1 MDVRASDWTQSWK
14 GDARM
19 QIRKK
24 KSLLEQAGEYVDAVR
39 PHVEQAAQTA
49 KDRAVPLLQ
58 EARDRA
64 MPVIADGAALAADKA
79 AVVAEVAST
88 KAQEGAAVAAEK
100 ASAGRDLATTKVAE
114 LRGETPKKKHRLRKF
129 LLFTGLAAGAAFVA
143 KKLKGDDQSANWQS
157 YKPAPA
163 AKPATPPAA
172 ATAPKPDPTAPKTEA
187 DPAGSSPDEA
197 LADAAEETE
206 TRSTSTPDAPAEE
219 VVTDEGAG
227 SHKK

>member
-1 MDVRASDWTQSWK
+1 
-14 GDARM
+14 M

-49 KDRAVPLLQ
+49 KERAVPLLQ
-58 EARDRA
+58 EAKDRA
-64 MPVIADGAALAADKA
+64 MPVLADASALAADKA
-79 AVVAEVAST
+79 AVVAEVASA
-88 KAQEGAAVAAEK
+88 KAQEGAALAAEK
-100 ASAGRDLATTKVAE
+100 AAVGRDLATAKVAE
-114 LRGETPKKKHRLRKF
+114 LKGEKPKKKHRLRKL

-163 AKPATPPAA
+163 AKPAAPASPA
-172 ATAPKPDPTAPKTEA
+172 ATAPKPDPAAPAADTDSGGAAPGEA
-187 DPAGSSPDEA
+187 I
-197 LADAAEETE
+197 ADAAEET
-206 TRSTSTPDAPAEE
+206 RPTSTPDAPAEE
-219 VVTDEGAG
+219 VAVKDEEAG

>member
-1 MDVRASDWTQSWK
+1 
-14 GDARM
+14 M

-49 KDRAVPLLQ
+49 KERAVPVLQ

-79 AVVAEVAST
+79 SVLAEVASA

-100 ASAGRDLATTKVAE
+100 ASVGRDLAAAKVAE
-114 LRGETPKKKHRLRKF
+114 LKGEKPKKKHRLRK
-129 LLFTGLAAGAAFVA
+129 LVLFTGLAAGAAFVA
-143 KKLKGDDQSANWQS
+143 KKLKGDDQAANWQS

-163 AKPATPPAA
+163 AKAA
-172 ATAPKPDPTAPKTEA
+172 ATPAPPVTPAAPQAGANDEG
-187 DPAGSSPDEA
+187 GSSPDEA
-197 LADAAEETE
+197 IADASEETR
-206 TRSTSTPDAPAEE
+206 TATTPEAPAEE
-219 VVTDEGAG
+219 VDVAEDEAGA
-227 SHKK
+227 HKK